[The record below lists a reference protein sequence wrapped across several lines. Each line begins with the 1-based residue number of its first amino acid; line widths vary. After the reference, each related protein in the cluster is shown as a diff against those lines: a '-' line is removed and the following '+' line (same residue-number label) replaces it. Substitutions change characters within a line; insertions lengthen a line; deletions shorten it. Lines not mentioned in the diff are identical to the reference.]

1 LTCQRV
7 RVRTTGASPSCC
19 GADLILNPL
28 KRQTVYGFDQ
38 DPDDL
43 KERVKQD

>member
-1 LTCQRV
+1 M
-7 RVRTTGASPSCC
+7 
-19 GADLILNPL
+19 LNPM
-28 KRQTVYGFDQ
+28 KRQTGCGFDQ

>member
-28 KRQTVYGFDQ
+28 KRQTVCGFDQ